1 MEHDKD
7 DKSVKRVM
15 SELYRDAYL
24 NSYRVIVAGSRLFI
38 DYDLMRRELDNLFW
52 ISPEFENRDIKIVSG
67 MANGADTLA
76 IRYADEHQ
84 LTKILFPANWKSYKR
99 IAGFLRNEDMLSVA
113 THLVVFWD
121 GKSSGTRHMTEIARA
136 KGILVWGL
144 KHPCATN
151 MGELRLGRW
160 KQLLKC

>member
-1 MEHDKD
+1 MKQDND
-7 DKSVKRVM
+7 DKSVKNMM

-24 NSYRVIVAGSRLFI
+24 DSYRVIVAGSRTFL
-38 DYDLMRRELDNLFW
+38 DYDLMCRELDNLFW

-67 MANGADTLA
+67 MADGADTLA

-113 THLVVFWD
+113 THLIVFWD
-121 GKSSGTRHMTEIARA
+121 GKSSGTHHMIEIAKA
-136 KGILVWGL
+136 KRIPIWGQKYPDVSYRENACL
-144 KHPCATN
+144 
-151 MGELRLGRW
+151 ERW
-160 KQLLKC
+160 Y

>member
-1 MEHDKD
+1 MEQDND
-7 DKSVKRVM
+7 NKSVRNMM
-15 SELYRDAYL
+15 SELYREAYL
-24 NSYRVIVAGSRLFI
+24 NSYRVIVAGSRTFL
-38 DYDLMRRELDNLFW
+38 DYDLMCRELDNLFW

-67 MANGADTLA
+67 MADGADTLA

-121 GKSSGTRHMTEIARA
+121 GKSSGTRHMIEIARA
-136 KGILVWGL
+136 KGIPVWGL
-144 KHPCATN
+144 IHPCASCF
-151 MGELRLGRW
+151 GDFRLERW
-160 KQLLKC
+160 

>member
-1 MEHDKD
+1 MVQDND
-7 DKSVKRVM
+7 NKSVRNMM

-24 NSYRVIVAGSRLFI
+24 NSYRVIVAGSRTFL
-38 DYDLMRRELDNLFW
+38 DYDLMCRELDNLFW

-67 MANGADTLA
+67 MADGADTLA

-84 LTKILFPANWKSYKR
+84 LTKILFPANWKSFKR

-121 GKSSGTRHMTEIARA
+121 GKSSGTNHMIEIAKA
-136 KGILVWGL
+136 KGIPVWGL
-144 KHPCATN
+144 KYPRVAN
-151 MGELRLGRW
+151 MDEFRLERW
-160 KQLLKC
+160 N

>member
-1 MEHDKD
+1 MEQDND
-7 DKSVKRVM
+7 NKSVKNMM
-15 SELYRDAYL
+15 SELYRD
-24 NSYRVIVAGSRLFI
+24 SYRVIVAGSRTFL

-67 MANGADTLA
+67 MADGADTLA

-99 IAGFLRNEDMLSVA
+99 IAGFLRNEDMLSIA

-121 GKSSGTRHMTEIARA
+121 GKSSGTRHMIEIARA
-136 KGILVWGL
+136 KGIPVWGL
-144 KHPCATN
+144 KYPCIACF
-151 MGELRLGRW
+151 GDFLLERW
-160 KQLLKC
+160 S

>member
-1 MEHDKD
+1 MEQDSD
-7 DKSVKRVM
+7 SKSVKKMM

-24 NSYRVIVAGSRLFI
+24 NSYRVIVAGSRTFL
-38 DYDLMRRELDNLFW
+38 DYDLMCRELDNLFW

-67 MANGADTLA
+67 MADGADTLA

-99 IAGFLRNEDMLSVA
+99 IAGFLRNEDMLSIA

-121 GKSSGTRHMTEIARA
+121 GKSSGTRHMIEIAKA
-136 KGILVWGL
+136 KGIPVWGL
-144 KHPCATN
+144 NHPCTSCF
-151 MGELRLGRW
+151 GDFRLERW
-160 KQLLKC
+160 S

>member
-1 MEHDKD
+1 MEQDND
-7 DKSVKRVM
+7 NKSVKNMM

-24 NSYRVIVAGSRLFI
+24 NSYRVIVAGSRTFL
-38 DYDLMRRELDNLFW
+38 DYDLMCRELDNLFW

-67 MANGADTLA
+67 MADGADTLA

-121 GKSSGTRHMTEIARA
+121 GKSSGTRHMIEIARA
-136 KGILVWGL
+136 KGITVWGL
-144 KHPCATN
+144 KYPYIANTD
-151 MGELRLGRW
+151 EFRLERW
-160 KQLLKC
+160 N

>member
-1 MEHDKD
+1 MEQDND
-7 DKSVKRVM
+7 NKSVRNMM

-24 NSYRVIVAGSRLFI
+24 NSYRVIVAGSRTFL
-38 DYDLMRRELDNLFW
+38 DYDLMCRELDNLFW

-67 MANGADTLA
+67 MADGADTLA

-121 GKSSGTRHMTEIARA
+121 GKSSGTRHMIEIAKV
-136 KGILVWGL
+136 KGIPVWGL
-144 KHPCATN
+144 KYPYAAN
-151 MGELRLGRW
+151 MGEFRLERW
-160 KQLLKC
+160 S